1 MTDIDSGDSDD
12 SDDSDDGERADEIVF
27 DLAEWDAG
35 RRLLLNGALDTA
47 GIGHVWEGADLV
59 VSAED
64 EEAVEA
70 LVDEFDDAEPLAID
84 DDDDDEDEGGAD
96 GPSEEDEEAAARAMG
111 DLFVA
116 ADRLAK
122 SPLDDGVA
130 DDFAAVADDVAD
142 LPPPFGIDP
151 SLWAQVGELAG
162 SLVEELDEASDADVI
177 ESDARMLRELLR
189 KYV

>member
-1 MTDIDSGDSDD
+1 VSDGTD
-12 SDDSDDGERADEIVF
+12 EADEIVF

-35 RRLLLNGALDTA
+35 RRMLLNGALDEA
-47 GIGHVWEGADLV
+47 RIGHVWESADLV

-70 LVDEFDDAEPLAID
+70 LIDEFDDAEPLDVD
-84 DDDDDEDEGGAD
+84 DDDDDEEDQ
-96 GPSEEDEEAAARAMG
+96 PSEEDEAAAQKAMG

-116 ADRLAK
+116 ADRLVG
-122 SPLDDGVA
+122 SPWDGGIA
-130 DDFAAVADDVAD
+130 DDFANVAGDVAE

-151 SLWAQVGELAG
+151 ALWAQVGELAG
-162 SLVEELDEASDADVI
+162 SLTEQLDADADGDVI
-177 ESDARMLRELLR
+177 ASDARMLRELLR